1 MKGERIVNIITSKAS
16 ILVKL
21 QKFITVVLAISV
33 LLLVVGQVLL
43 RYVFKAPLMGIEEL
57 LFFPTIWLY
66 MLGGANASQERNH
79 ISCGILTLYIKKP
92 LTMMRF
98 NIVKNTITIIV
109 GVWLLYWAYWLFNY
123 SLNLWKTSDLL
134 YIPMFFMESAPFV
147 GLLLMVFYG
156 VIEWIDSIQIYLRER
171 RK

>member
-1 MKGERIVNIITSKAS
+1 VDAITSRAS
-16 ILVKL
+16 LLVKL
-21 QKFITVVLAISV
+21 QKLITVILAISV

-92 LTMMRF
+92 LTMMKF
-98 NIVKNTITIIV
+98 NIMKNTVSIIV
-109 GVWLLYWAYWLFNY
+109 GVWLLYWAYWLFTY

-134 YIPMFFMESAPFV
+134 YIPMFFMESAPFI

-156 VIEWIDSIQIYLRER
+156 VIEWLDSIQIYLRER

>member
-1 MKGERIVNIITSKAS
+1 MDAITSRAS
-16 ILVKL
+16 LLVKL
-21 QKFITVVLAISV
+21 QKLITVILAISV

-92 LTMMRF
+92 LTMMKF
-98 NIVKNTITIIV
+98 NIMKNTVSIIV
-109 GVWLLYWAYWLFNY
+109 GVWLLYWAYWLFTY

-134 YIPMFFMESAPFV
+134 YIPMFFMESAPFI

-156 VIEWIDSIQIYLRER
+156 VIEWLDSIQIYLRER

>member
-1 MKGERIVNIITSKAS
+1 MDAITSKAS
-16 ILVKL
+16 LLVKL

-92 LTMMRF
+92 LTMMKF
-98 NIVKNTITIIV
+98 NIMKNTVSIIV
-109 GVWLLYWAYWLFNY
+109 GVWLLYWAYWLFTY

-134 YIPMFFMESAPFV
+134 YIPMFFMESAPFI

-156 VIEWIDSIQIYLRER
+156 VIEWLDSIQIYLRER

>member
-1 MKGERIVNIITSKAS
+1 MDAITSRAS
-16 ILVKL
+16 LLVKL
-21 QKFITVVLAISV
+21 QKFITVILAISV

-92 LTMMRF
+92 LTMMKF
-98 NIVKNTITIIV
+98 NIMKNTVSIIV
-109 GVWLLYWAYWLFNY
+109 GVWLLYWAYWLFTY

-134 YIPMFFMESAPFV
+134 YIPMFFMESAPFI

-156 VIEWIDSIQIYLRER
+156 VIEWFDSIQIYLRER